1 MTIKLKKLKMLQKFV
16 QLLGIIV
23 LLNSMFSPLYL
34 LDGRSL
40 GDGATLSA
48 STAIPEIL
56 WVTIWLLLALTM
68 VFLLSRLKATAYR

>member
-1 MTIKLKKLKMLQKFV
+1 LKILQKFV

-23 LLNSMFSPLYL
+23 LLNSLFSPLHL
-34 LDGRSL
+34 LDGRNI

-48 STAIPEIL
+48 LTAIPEIL
-56 WVTIWLLLALTM
+56 WVTIWLVLALTM